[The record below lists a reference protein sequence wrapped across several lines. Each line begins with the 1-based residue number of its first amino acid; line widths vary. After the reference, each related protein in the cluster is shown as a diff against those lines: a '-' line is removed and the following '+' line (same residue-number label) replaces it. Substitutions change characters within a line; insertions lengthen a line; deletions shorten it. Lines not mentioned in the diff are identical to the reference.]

1 MIDTV
6 FGIRGEI
13 DAAQMAARAFV
24 MFFIALVLVRIAGM
38 RAFGHKSAF
47 DTIVVIV
54 LGALLSRPIVGASA
68 FWPTVASAAVLVVVH
83 RILALIG
90 VRFPRVDRVIKGS
103 ELVLYDNGVLD
114 HRAMLRAGISH
125 NDITAALRQQGLEQ
139 LEDARTI
146 YKEANGKL
154 SVISCS
160 PTVHRSQPGHRVDPL
175 A

>member
-1 MIDTV
+1 MIEVV
-6 FGIRGEI
+6 FGIRGDV

-24 MFFIALVLVRIAGM
+24 MFFIALALVRLAGM

-54 LGALLSRPIVGASA
+54 LGALLSRPIVGASE
-68 FWPTVASAAVLVVVH
+68 FWPTVASAVVLVLVH
-83 RILALIG
+83 RVLAVIG
-90 VRFPRVDRVIKGS
+90 VRFPSVDRLIKGS
-103 ELVLYDNGVLD
+103 ELVLYDKGVLD

-125 NDITAALRQQGLEQ
+125 NDIAAALRQQGFEQ
-139 LEDARTI
+139 LEEARMI

-160 PTVHRSQPGHRVDPL
+160 SRALRSPPARHADPL

>member
-1 MIDTV
+1 MIESI
-6 FGIRGEI
+6 FGNREDL
-13 DAAQMAARAFV
+13 DAVHMAARAFV
-24 MFFIALVLVRIAGM
+24 MFFIALVLVRLAGM

-68 FWPTVASAAVLVVVH
+68 FWPTVASAVVLVLVH
-83 RILALIG
+83 RVLAVIG
-90 VRFPRVDRVIKGS
+90 VKLPRFDAFIKGS
-103 ELVLYDNGVLD
+103 EMVIYEGGVLD

-125 NDITAALRQQGLEQ
+125 NDIMAALRQQGLER
-139 LEDARTI
+139 LDEVRLI
-146 YKEANGKL
+146 YKEADGKL

-160 PTVHRSQPGHRVDPL
+160 PTAPRSQPAHRASPR

>member
-1 MIDTV
+1 MIEAV
-6 FGIRGEI
+6 FGTRGDL

-24 MFFIALVLVRIAGM
+24 MFFIALALVRVAGM

-54 LGALLSRPIVGASA
+54 LGAVLSRPIVGASA
-68 FWPTVASAAVLVVVH
+68 FWPTVAAAAVLVVVH
-83 RILALIG
+83 RVLAMIG
-90 VRFPRVDRVIKGS
+90 VRFPRVDRLIKGS
-103 ELVLYDNGVLD
+103 ELVLYDNGVLH
-114 HRAMLRAGISH
+114 HRAMFRAGISH
-125 NDITAALRQQGLEQ
+125 NDIEAALRQQGLEQ
-139 LEDARTI
+139 LDDAKTI

-160 PTVHRSQPGHRVDPL
+160 PTALRSQPGHRADPL